1 MKKLILGSLLAGAV
15 VFAQPTR
22 QQALAA
28 MKKSA
33 TFFREKVSTNG
44 GYHYSYAE
52 DLSYGRSEHGE
63 GPTQTENQ
71 RDGTPR
77 VGMAYLEA
85 WDATRDRFYLDAAR
99 ETAMALVRGQLCS
112 GGWDYIIEWN
122 PELRKKYAYRVDKN
136 CGPGAPRTVTVL
148 DDNVSQACLRLLMRV
163 DRELEFKDAAIHEA
177 AEFALDSLVKAQ
189 YPNGAWPQRYI
200 EPPDPAKYPVKK
212 ASYPATWP
220 RKWPNLDYR
229 DYYTFNDNTIAD
241 CIDTMLEAAKIYKG
255 ANQGG
260 QRYMASAKKGGD
272 FILLAQMPGPQPGWA
287 QQYNLDMHPA
297 WARQFEPPSVS
308 GGETQGILRMLM
320 VLYRDTGDRRYLEP
334 IPRALAWLKSSI
346 LPRPANPGEAWRRL
360 RANEPVVARFYE
372 LQTNKP
378 LFITKG
384 TQVWARGLG
393 SARVDG
399 YELSYSD
406 ASVITHYGVLT
417 SGADIAAIESDYR
430 AAEAKHVPRPDK
442 LRGLSPWAE
451 SGSRRTAGRRGAA
464 PGLSE
469 MIAAMDTR
477 GAWTEEGTI
486 GKADRVASVFAARDM
501 VVTIGNRSF
510 PLKESETLQVF
521 QGEQPPRVRIIRST
535 AFAERLEALA
545 EFVAAR

>member
-1 MKKLILGSLLAGAV
+1 
-15 VFAQPTR
+15 
-22 QQALAA
+22 
-28 MKKSA
+28 
-33 TFFREKVSTNG
+33 
-44 GYHYSYAE
+44 
-52 DLSYGRSEHGE
+52 
-63 GPTQTENQ
+63 
-71 RDGTPR
+71 
-77 VGMAYLEA
+77 MAYLEA
-85 WDATRDRFYLDAAR
+85 WDATGDRFYLDAAR
-99 ETAMALVRGQLCS
+99 ETAIALVRGQLCS

-122 PELRKKYAYRVDKN
+122 PDLRKKYAYRVDKN

-148 DDNVSQACLRLLMRV
+148 DDNVTQACLRFLMRV
-163 DRELEFKDAAIHEA
+163 DRELGFKEAAIHEA
-177 AEFALDSLVKAQ
+177 AEFALESLMRAQ

-200 EPPDPAKYPVKK
+200 APPDPEKFPVKK
-212 ASYPATWP
+212 ASYPASWP

-241 CIDTMLEAAKIYKG
+241 CIDTMLEAAKIYKSDG
-255 ANQGG
+255 
-260 QRYMASAKKGGD
+260 YMTSAKKGGD
-272 FILLAQMPGPQPGWA
+272 FILLAQMPDPQPGWA

-346 LPRPANPGEAWRRL
+346 LPRPANPSEAWRRQ
-360 RANEPVVARFYE
+360 RSGEPVVARFYE

-384 TQVWARGLG
+384 TMVSAKGLG
-393 SARVDG
+393 SARIDG

-406 ASVITHYGVLT
+406 ESVITHYGVLT
-417 SGADIAAIESDYR
+417 SGADIDPIERDYR
-430 AAEAKHVPRPDK
+430 AIEAKHEPRPDR
-442 LRGLSPWAE
+442 LHGLSPWAE
-451 SGSRRTAGRRGAA
+451 RSARRRAPNAA
-464 PGLSE
+464 RLGEIITTL
-469 MIAAMDTR
+469 DTR

-521 QGEQPPRVRIIRST
+521 QGEQPPKVRIIRSST
-535 AFAERLEALA
+535 FAERLEALA
-545 EFVAAR
+545 AAVAASR